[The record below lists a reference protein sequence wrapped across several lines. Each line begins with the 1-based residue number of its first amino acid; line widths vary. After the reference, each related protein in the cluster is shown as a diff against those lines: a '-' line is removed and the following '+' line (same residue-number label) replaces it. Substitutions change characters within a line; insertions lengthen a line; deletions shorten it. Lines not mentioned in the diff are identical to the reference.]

1 MSDRGPVRRFIT
13 ADVFTTEAFSGNPVA
28 VVLDADGLTA
38 EAMQAIAREFN
49 YSETTFV
56 LPPVDPANTAKVRIF
71 TPRTEVPFAGHP
83 NIGTAVVLA
92 RHAESTGRS
101 PGDRLDFEELAGLV
115 RIRLLRDDAT
125 VIGAELVAPHTLC
138 VADTVDVAA
147 AAACLSLPPA
157 EIETATHPPLVASIG
172 LPFLIVA
179 VKSRDALKRSKP
191 SIGAHEQILPPLGVD
206 AVYAYFVAANGEEI
220 HARTFAPLDN
230 CLEDPATGSA
240 TGAAIALIT
249 QRTGAPTEYR
259 SWRVH
264 QGTDMGRPS
273 LIMGSVTKRRGEI
286 EEVRIAGH
294 AVLVSEGVISVR

>member
-1 MSDRGPVRRFIT
+1 M
-13 ADVFTTEAFSGNPVA
+13 
-28 VVLDADGLTA
+28 
-38 EAMQAIAREFN
+38 
-49 YSETTFV
+49 
-56 LPPVDPANTAKVRIF
+56 
-71 TPRTEVPFAGHP
+71 
-83 NIGTAVVLA
+83 
-92 RHAESTGRS
+92 
-101 PGDRLDFEELAGLV
+101 DFEELAGLV
-115 RIRLLRDDAT
+115 RIRLLREETT
-125 VIGAELVAPHTLC
+125 VIGAELVAPHPLC

-157 EIETATHPPLVASIG
+157 DIETTTHPPLVASIG

-206 AVYAYFVAANGEEI
+206 AVYAYFLAENGEEI

-249 QRTGAPTEYR
+249 QRTGAPTECR

-273 LIMGSVTKRRGEI
+273 LIMGSVTKQRGEI

-294 AVLVSEGVISVR
+294 VVLVSEGVISVR